1 MMNSPVPPTG
11 VFDKPQRQSP
21 VGIFVEAGYMVYR
34 VGRAFWVLLLYFLVK
49 PVDVPTVYFLL
60 GAVALLILIGLA
72 GYLAFLNFYFHIDH
86 QRGEFVLQQGVL
98 AKKRTAF
105 QLDRIQQV
113 NISQSLLQKVTQV
126 YGVEIETAGSSKSE
140 ARIRAVSYP
149 VAQALRAQLLAET
162 EETGGRISEDDTPQ
176 GETASPPFIEIS
188 LASLFKV
195 GITSKYVE
203 SFFILLAF
211 FFGLYDNIRELL
223 QFSEE
228 EGNRFEAFVGSFF
241 VLKLAGAVLGGLILL
256 TVLFNLIR
264 TLVTYFGFIIRTSA
278 KGLSISYGLVNSR
291 NILLYPQKVQMLVL
305 VSNYFQRK
313 MGLLWMTIR
322 QASAATQQGVN
333 ANVQIP
339 GSSEAASE
347 ALMRF
352 VWGRVPE
359 RGVPL
364 VPNYRKWLMEAFVFI
379 GIPVLAYLV
388 FVIVSGVDW
397 TILLGLLAYCA
408 LAAVLLRVNYRRAR
422 LFVGDDFVIQ
432 QYGIWDV
439 RTIIIEPHKIQSVV
453 TTQFFWQRRANVG
466 HLRIQTASGELVFR
480 FGEFDQIQACVN
492 RWLFQVES
500 SNKPW
505 M

>member
-1 MMNSPVPPTG
+1 MMNNPVSPTG
-11 VFDKPQRQSP
+11 FFDKPQRQSP
-21 VGIFVEAGYMVYR
+21 VGILVEAGYMVYR

-49 PVDVPTVYFLL
+49 PVDVPAWYLLL
-60 GAVALLILIGLA
+60 GGVVLLVLIGVA

-86 QRGEFVLQQGVL
+86 ERGEFVLQQGVL

-113 NISQSLLQKVTQV
+113 NISQSLLQKITQV

-149 VAQALRAQLLAET
+149 VAQALRTRLLAET
-162 EETGGRISEDDTPQ
+162 EETGEPIQAVAPQ
-176 GETASPPFIEIS
+176 AENDSPPFVEIS

-195 GITSKYVE
+195 GITSRYVE
-203 SFFILLAF
+203 SFFILVAF

-223 QFSEE
+223 QFSAED
-228 EGNRFEAFVGSFF
+228 GNRLEAYVGSFF
-241 VLKLAGAVLGGLILL
+241 VLKAAAAIFGGLILL
-256 TVLFNLIR
+256 TVVFNLVR
-264 TLVTYFGFIIRTSA
+264 TLVTYFGFVIRKSA
-278 KGLSISYGLVNSR
+278 KGLSISYGLINSR
-291 NILLYPQKVQMLVL
+291 NILLYPQKVQMLVM

-313 MGLLWMTIR
+313 MGLRWMTIR

-339 GSSEAASE
+339 GSSQAASE
-347 ALMRF
+347 AIMRF
-352 VWGRVPE
+352 VLGRAPE
-359 RGVPL
+359 RGVAL
-364 VPNYRKWLMEAFVFI
+364 LPNYRKWLSGALVFI
-379 GIPVLAYLV
+379 GIPVVAYV
-388 FVIVSGVDW
+388 GFATVSGFDGA
-397 TILLGLLAYCA
+397 TLLGLLAYCA
-408 LAAVLLRVNYRRAR
+408 LAIVLLGVNYRRAR

-439 RTIIIEPHKIQSVV
+439 RTIIIEPHKIQSV
-453 TTQFFWQRRANVG
+453 TTKQFFWQRRANVG
-466 HLRIQTASGELVFR
+466 HLSIQTASGVLVFR
-480 FGEFDQIQACVN
+480 FGEFDRIQACVN

-500 SNKPW
+500 STKPW